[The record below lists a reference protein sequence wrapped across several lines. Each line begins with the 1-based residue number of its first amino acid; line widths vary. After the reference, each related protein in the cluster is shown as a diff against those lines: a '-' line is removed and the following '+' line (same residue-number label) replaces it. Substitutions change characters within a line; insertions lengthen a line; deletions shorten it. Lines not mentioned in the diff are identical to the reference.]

1 MSTRRRPPDPT
12 PDLFDDAPKRGAPR
26 SDPPRPAPATY
37 VLPTDLAAAL
47 RHLSDAEIKRLGD
60 AIVAELD
67 RRGLGV
73 PMPPTPRY
81 SAAPVSKSSKAPA
94 KPRVPPPTQVPL
106 TAAKANAIKA
116 ALMAGVKA
124 NVLARQF
131 GVSLSAIREAMAELK
146 RK

>member
-1 MSTRRRPPDPT
+1 M
-12 PDLFDDAPKRGAPR
+12 
-26 SDPPRPAPATY
+26 PA
-37 VLPTDLAAAL
+37 
-47 RHLSDAEIKRLGD
+47 
-60 AIVAELD
+60 
-67 RRGLGV
+67 
-73 PMPPTPRY
+73 TPRY

-124 NVLARQF
+124 NDIARQF
-131 GVSLSAIREAMAELK
+131 GVSLGAIREAMAELK